1 MADAERMLSSFA
13 LSQIKLHGKSED
25 ATDQEDKI
33 PTPQVSLVSSGWRS
47 QIDPS
52 EVA

>member
-1 MADAERMLSSFA
+1 MADAERMLA
-13 LSQIKLHGKSED
+13 ISQIKLCGKSED
-25 ATDQEDKI
+25 ATVQEDKI
-33 PTPQVSLVSSGWRS
+33 PTPHVSLVYSGWRS

>member
-25 ATDQEDKI
+25 ATVEGEI

-52 EVA
+52 EDA